1 MKKNLVFLIISL
13 ILFLSLSLSIAK
25 DNIQTITI
33 TAWTIG
39 PDRPSF
45 YRRDNLVDAG
55 RKLNSLLEKE
65 GSNIRVKVEATF
77 DTGTWADYK
86 QKFILSASAGKA
98 PDIILSGHED
108 VAPWGEAGY
117 IIPLDDLIKKYK
129 DTTDLKDIIPTL
141 WKSVQYKEKTWAI
154 PQDSEAR
161 PLYYRKDLLKK
172 LGWTERQIN
181 DLPKKIQKGEFTI
194 YDMLELAKTAQ
205 DKGIIA
211 EGYGFWP
218 RPRKGNDFYIYYY
231 NFGGEMQDPKTG
243 KLILVKDALRRY
255 YQLFAD
261 TIFKYKTTPEKYI
274 GMEWRIWH
282 ESVVAG
288 KVLFWQGGT
297 WHWAEWQ
304 QVYKA
309 DPDDMEKNVGYA
321 LVPPAENGKP
331 GVTLTHP
338 LAYMVTKNSKYP
350 ELAFRLI
357 ALAINPVFDA
367 RHAVTS
373 AHLPVLTSTWK
384 QSTYYKNKFLREVE
398 YMLKFTTFI
407 PNSSDFGTY
416 DEIVFKGV
424 SAVANGDVT
433 PESAVDIVVR
443 DLENALGDRVIIK

>member
-1 MKKNLVFLIISL
+1 MRKSL
-13 ILFLSLSLSIAK
+13 ILTIFSFILLLSLSLNIAQEK
-25 DNIQTITI
+25 IQTITL

-45 YRRDNLVDAG
+45 YRRDNLVDAVK
-55 RKLNSLLEKE
+55 RLNSLLEKE
-65 GSNIRVKVEATF
+65 GSNIRVKLEATF

-86 QKFILSASAGKA
+86 QKFVLAASAGKA

-129 DTTDLKDIIPTL
+129 DTTDLKDVIPTL

-161 PLYYRKDLLKK
+161 PLYFRKDLLKK
-172 LGWTERQIN
+172 LGWTDKQIN
-181 DLPKKIQKGEFTI
+181 DLPKKIQSGEFTI
-194 YDMLELAKTAQ
+194 YDMLQVAKTAQ
-205 DKGIIA
+205 DKGII
-211 EGYGFWP
+211 EKGYGFWH
-218 RPRKGNDFYIYYY
+218 RPRQGNDFYIYYY

-243 KLILVKDALRRY
+243 KLILVKDALKRE
-255 YQLFAD
+255 YQFFAD
-261 TIFKYKTTPEKYI
+261 NIFKYRTAPEKFI

-282 ESVVAG
+282 ETVVAG
-288 KVLFWQGGT
+288 KVLFWQGGI

-309 DPDDMEKNVGYA
+309 DPKDLENNVGYA
-321 LVPPAENGKP
+321 LVPSSDKGKP
-331 GVTLTHP
+331 GITLTHP

-350 ELAFRLI
+350 EIAFRLI
-357 ALAINPVFDA
+357 ALATNPVFDA
-367 RHAVTS
+367 RHCVTS
-373 AHLPVLTSTWK
+373 MHLPVLSSTRK
-384 QSTYYKNKFLREVE
+384 QSTYLKNKFLRDVE

-407 PNSSDFGTY
+407 PNSPDFGTY
-416 DEIVFKGV
+416 DTIVFKGL
-424 SAVANGDVT
+424 SAVANGDVK
-433 PESAVDIVVR
+433 PEEAVEVVVR